1 MTLLLPQTSYWP
13 SFLSIQLR
21 QQLLSPLASLQRE
34 EEQEIKNPT
43 TNPTTTIIVVEN
55 IEHDGMLLELLSC
68 QDCDDN
74 DNGNKSSE
82 IDAVAKLESKIETF
96 VCWFHK

>member
-1 MTLLLPQTSYWP
+1 MTLLLPQTPYWP

-34 EEQEIKNPT
+34 QEQEIKHPT

-74 DNGNKSSE
+74 DNGIKR
-82 IDAVAKLESKIETF
+82 
-96 VCWFHK
+96 